1 MRFFCVSIF
10 LVLFL
15 SKTFAQRECVTT
27 SYPQNS
33 RLLPTPDQ
41 VDHFLKTIKKRNA
54 KISDT
59 LIYEIPI
66 VVHVIHNS
74 KDNFI
79 GGVNNRNISDEQ
91 IHSQIAVLN
100 EDFRKKAG
108 THGFN
113 TNPAGADTRI
123 QFCLAQ
129 YDPDGKSTTGIIRVY
144 NKKLS
149 FDYELDDVELKNLSY
164 WPSDQYLN
172 IWVTNIA
179 GKILGYAQLP
189 GGSGIPGAPF
199 NDGSEFTDGVVID
212 YKAFGTLGSA
222 GKPYNLG
229 RTATHEV
236 GHWLGLVHIWG
247 DRYCGDDFVS
257 DTPTQEWHAD
267 STETLCDVRYTEC
280 SGVRIPK
287 MYENYL
293 DYTVDKCMNIFT
305 QGQKERMR
313 TFLEVSPRRK
323 KLLESGGCCSNP
335 LQPFTQNLN
344 FESGRMLSE
353 GWSID
358 NPDAS
363 NTWDLAFPGAFEKS
377 NRCISISNKKSFHL
391 NPKSYDV
398 LISPSL
404 DFSDNA
410 HPNLYFDIA
419 GAANNSNETD
429 SLVIEFSLG
438 CIDKK
443 YWLKTIYG
451 SDLNTARK
459 ANDNFYPESG
469 DWSSVNIPL
478 DAVANQRSVKLYI
491 TSYGT
496 AGNSVFMDN
505 IKIYKAS
512 PSLIIN
518 TYPNPATDKVSVDV
532 LMDGENDVRFDLYNT
547 LGQNVLSFNQFE
559 KVSFSQDIN
568 LADLMNGIYI
578 LTVSTDNQVVSKKI
592 LVSK

>member
-1 MRFFCVSIF
+1 MRFFCI
-10 LVLFL
+10 LLFFIL
-15 SKTFAQRECVTT
+15 LFSETFAQRECASTLY
-27 SYPQNS
+27 SQNS
-33 RLLPTPDQ
+33 RPLPTPDQ
-41 VDHFLKTIKKRNA
+41 VDHFLRTIKKRNA
-54 KISDT
+54 KVSDT
-59 LIYEIPI
+59 LIYVIPV

-74 KDNFI
+74 KNNFI

-100 EDFRKKAG
+100 EDFRKMAG

-113 TNPAGADTRI
+113 TNPVGADTRI

-129 YDPDGKSTTGIIRVY
+129 YDPDGRSTTGIIRVY
-144 NKKLS
+144 NKKPS
-149 FDYELDDVELKNLSY
+149 FHYEMDDVELKKLSY

-172 IWVTNIA
+172 IWVTNIT
-179 GKILGYAQLP
+179 GKIIGYAQSP
-189 GGSGIPGAPF
+189 GGAGIPGAPF
-199 NDGSEFTDGVVID
+199 YDGSEFTDGVVID
-212 YKAFGTLGSA
+212 YTTFGRLGSLN
-222 GKPYNLG
+222 KSYNLG

-247 DRYCGDDFVS
+247 DSYCGDDFVE

-280 SGVRIPK
+280 SGVQIPK

-313 TFLEVSPRRK
+313 RFLEVSPRRR
-323 KLLESGGCCSNP
+323 KLLESSGCCSDP
-335 LQPFTQNLN
+335 LQSFTQNLN

-353 GWSID
+353 GWSIY
-358 NPDAS
+358 NPDTS
-363 NTWDLAFPGAFEKS
+363 NTWGLAFPGAFEKS
-377 NRCISISNKKSFHL
+377 NRCISISNKNSFHL
-391 NPKSYDV
+391 NPRSYDV

-404 DFSDNA
+404 DFSDND

-451 SDLNTARK
+451 IDLNTARK
-459 ANDNFYPESG
+459 TNDNFYPEPG
-469 DWSSVNIPL
+469 EWSSVNIPL
-478 DAVANQRSVKLYI
+478 DAVANQKGVKLYI

-496 AGNSVFMDN
+496 AGNSVYMDN

-512 PSLIIN
+512 PSLSIN
-518 TYPNPATDKVSVDV
+518 TYPNPTRDQLSVDV
-532 LMDGENDVRFDLYNT
+532 LMEGENDVRFELYNL
-547 LGQNVLSFNQFE
+547 LGQNILSFTHFE
-559 KVSFSQDIN
+559 KNSFSQDIN
-568 LADLMNGIYI
+568 LSDLRNGIYI
-578 LTVSTDNQVVSKKI
+578 LTVSTHNQVVSKKI
-592 LVSK
+592 IVNK